1 MCYYKCSGELNENDF
16 KEEKIMKGDLSK
28 FLAIKR
34 IENNENLFDMAR
46 KLDISIAYLSSIENG
61 KREIPRDFFEKIK
74 KNYNLNLSEEEK
86 LKKIISYTKKIVI
99 DMKELSEDRK
109 DISLRYARKIQSL
122 SEEKLRKLREIL
134 WEEEND
140 DDFE

>member
-1 MCYYKCSGELNENDF
+1 
-16 KEEKIMKGDLSK
+16 MKGDLSK

-86 LKKIISYTKKIVI
+86 LKKIILYTKKIVI

>member
-1 MCYYKCSGELNENDF
+1 
-16 KEEKIMKGDLSK
+16 MKGDLSK

-86 LKKIISYTKKIVI
+86 LKKIISHTKKIVI

>member
-1 MCYYKCSGELNENDF
+1 
-16 KEEKIMKGDLSK
+16 MKGDLSK

-74 KNYNLNLSEEEK
+74 KNYNLNLNEEEK

-99 DMKELSEDRK
+99 DMKELSEDWK

>member
-1 MCYYKCSGELNENDF
+1 
-16 KEEKIMKGDLSK
+16 MKGDLSK

>member
-1 MCYYKCSGELNENDF
+1 
-16 KEEKIMKGDLSK
+16 MKGDLSK

-61 KREIPRDFFEKIK
+61 KREIPRDFFEKVK

-86 LKKIISYTKKIVI
+86 LRKIISYSKKIVI

-122 SEEKLRKLREIL
+122 SEEKLRKLKEIL
-134 WEEEND
+134 WEGEND

>member
-1 MCYYKCSGELNENDF
+1 
-16 KEEKIMKGDLSK
+16 MKGDLSK

-140 DDFE
+140 DDFK

>member
-1 MCYYKCSGELNENDF
+1 
-16 KEEKIMKGDLSK
+16 MKGDLSK

-34 IENNENLFDMAR
+34 IEYNENLFDMAR

>member
-1 MCYYKCSGELNENDF
+1 
-16 KEEKIMKGDLSK
+16 MKGDLSK

-99 DMKELSEDRK
+99 DMKELTEDRK

>member
-1 MCYYKCSGELNENDF
+1 
-16 KEEKIMKGDLSK
+16 MKGDLSK

-99 DMKELSEDRK
+99 DMKELSEERK

>member
-1 MCYYKCSGELNENDF
+1 
-16 KEEKIMKGDLSK
+16 MKGDLSK

-34 IENNENLFDMAR
+34 IENNENLFDMPR

-74 KNYNLNLSEEEK
+74 KNYNLNLNEEEK

>member
-1 MCYYKCSGELNENDF
+1 
-16 KEEKIMKGDLSK
+16 MKGDLSK

-86 LKKIISYTKKIVI
+86 LKKIISYAKKIVI

>member
-1 MCYYKCSGELNENDF
+1 
-16 KEEKIMKGDLSK
+16 MKGDLSK

-74 KNYNLNLSEEEK
+74 KNYNLNLNEEEK